1 MKLLDEAKQFFWLR
15 RIALALERQAAI
27 AEKQFEFAQQ
37 EWLAKNAPI
46 PRKKTEFAIMDQ
58 DEINK
63 DYLRRLEAQRD
74 GIELDE

>member
-1 MKLLDEAKQFFWLR
+1 MKVVDELKQFFWLR